1 MEVRW
6 DTTQQES
13 NPPGPS
19 QNKVDRQIPDQH
31 DPRFTLEMA
40 IEWAHLGGD

>member
-13 NPPGPS
+13 NPPALS
-19 QNKVDRQIPDQH
+19 QNKVDCQIPDQH
-31 DPRFTLEMA
+31 DPVVTLEMA